1 MGFKER
7 YLTEGN
13 NSVLSTTVP
22 KGGGLS
28 QVDIHKL
35 FWDATH
41 KSPKLDD
48 NLLHTDET
56 IAPGLEPGTVKH
68 LFDQL
73 QNSQ

>member
-13 NSVLSTTVP
+13 DSVLSTTVP

-35 FWDATH
+35 FAGIKDKT
-41 KSPKLDD
+41 PKLDD
-48 NLLHTDET
+48 NLLHTDDT
-56 IAPGLEPGTVKH
+56 IAPGLEPGAVKH